1 MEKATGFE
9 SAKALVV
16 QYLEAYN
23 DRARKIALL
32 RYELGHVAQV
42 SPNEMIDAM
51 SFSHGD
57 FSCMTP
63 HTTKGTYYIASN
75 YKEKTKTINESVI
88 KEITGQLEE
97 LEQIQS
103 RLGYYL
109 SLLEEKEQL
118 ILRMHYLEGLPMV
131 TVFEK
136 LNMCHRTAY
145 KVKKRGIETLAEMYE
160 FTRFGVQNW

>member
-1 MEKATGFE
+1 MEKAPGFE

-16 QYLEAYN
+16 QYLETYN

-63 HTTKGTYYIASN
+63 HTTKPDKFFCFFIIAENAGRTTSLRRYDRTLFCIEQMTSHFN
-75 YKEKTKTINESVI
+75 GYSTIFFV
-88 KEITGQLEE
+88 
-97 LEQIQS
+97 
-103 RLGYYL
+103 L
-109 SLLEEKEQL
+109 SKRTNASSFVSSIFILHLLFPQ
-118 ILRMHYLEGLPMV
+118 P
-131 TVFEK
+131 
-136 LNMCHRTAY
+136 
-145 KVKKRGIETLAEMYE
+145 
-160 FTRFGVQNW
+160 